1 MLNAA
6 YTPLPL
12 MLKKSVFG
20 LNKRI
25 LNTYSTKQYLKIV
38 LLLLALAI
46 GLFSLYYSNRMVVK
60 LSQEERKKISQWAEA
75 QELIAKSEPEQDISF
90 YAKIVESN
98 STIPVFLADESG
110 YLTYRNIDS
119 FLIRSKKR
127 LDAYYL
133 ELKTETQPIEIKIT
147 DDYSQYVY
155 YDESSTLKQLKVYP
169 FIQLGIVSLF
179 VIVSYFAF
187 SYSRR
192 SEQNQVWVG
201 LAKET
206 AHQLGTPMS
215 SLMAWVDL
223 IESDRSFANEESLS
237 EMRKDLDRLKVITE
251 RFSKIG
257 STPVL
262 SPTDIGLQLRHAIN
276 YIRIR
281 SAEEVIYV
289 IEGMPNNLMANINVP
304 LFEWVIENICKNAI
318 DAMDGKGTIT
328 INCRLKGDTIIIDI
342 SDTGKGM
349 PKALFKRV
357 FKPGFTTKKRGWG
370 LGLSLV
376 KRIIENYH
384 KGHIF
389 VKESIPHKKTT
400 FRISLRQS

>member
-1 MLNAA
+1 MKFN
-6 YTPLPL
+6 YP
-12 MLKKSVFG
+12 G
-20 LNKRI
+20 LNSYTVK
-25 LNTYSTKQYLKIV
+25 KYLKIV
-38 LLLLALAI
+38 LLLLALSI
-46 GLFSLYYSNRMVVK
+46 GLFSLYYSNSMVVK
-60 LSQEERKKISQWAEA
+60 LSMEERKKINQWAEA
-75 QELIAKSEPEQDISF
+75 QELIAKSDPDQDISF
-90 YAKIVESN
+90 FAKIIESN

-110 YLTYRNIDS
+110 IISYRNIDTS
-119 FLIRSKKR
+119 R
-127 LDAYYL
+127 LKTKQKIQAYFE
-133 ELKTETQPIEIKIT
+133 ELKSEMVPIKIKIT
-147 DDYSQYVY
+147 DDYNQYVY

-169 FIQLGIVSLF
+169 FYQLGIVGLF
-179 VIVSYFAF
+179 VVVSYFAF

-223 IESDRSFANEESLS
+223 MESDAAFANENSFG
-237 EMRKDLDRLKVITE
+237 EMRKDLDRLKVITD

-262 SPTDIGLQLRHAIN
+262 VPTNIAHQLEQAID
-276 YIRIR
+276 YIKTR
-281 SAEEVIYV
+281 SSEEVKYI
-289 IEGMPNNLMANINVP
+289 IEPTEPGLKAMINVP
-304 LFEWVIENICKNAI
+304 LFDWVVENICKNAM
-318 DAMDGKGTIT
+318 DAMEGKGTIT
-328 INCRLKGDTIIIDI
+328 VSCKERNQNIIIDI

-349 PKALFKRV
+349 PKGLFKRV

-389 VKESIPHKKTT
+389 VKESFPNKRTT
-400 FRISLRQS
+400 FRITLKQI

>member
-1 MLNAA
+1 MND
-6 YTPLPL
+6 
-12 MLKKSVFG
+12 
-20 LNKRI
+20 
-25 LNTYSTKQYLKIV
+25 YSTKQYLKVI
-38 LLLLALAI
+38 LLLLAMAI
-46 GLFSLYYSNRMVVK
+46 GLFSLYYSNKMVQK
-60 LSQEERKKISQWAEA
+60 LSMEERKKISQWAEA

-98 STIPVFLADESG
+98 TTIPVFLADESG

-119 FLIRSKKR
+119 TWKRSKKKI
-127 LDAYYL
+127 DAYFQ
-133 ELKTETQPIEIKIT
+133 ELKLETQPIEIKIT

-155 YDESSTLKQLKVYP
+155 YDESSTLKQLKIYP
-169 FIQLGIVSLF
+169 LIQLGIVSLF
-179 VIVSYFAF
+179 VLVSYFAF

-223 IESDRSFANEESLS
+223 IDSDRSFANEESLG

-262 SPTDIGLQLRHAIN
+262 SAVDISVQLRHAIN
-276 YIRIR
+276 YIRTR

-289 IEGMPNNLMANINVP
+289 IEEMPNHLMANINVP
-304 LFEWVIENICKNAI
+304 LFEWVIENVCKNAI
-318 DAMDGKGTIT
+318 DAMDGRGTIT
-328 INCRLKGDTIIIDI
+328 INCRLKGHLIVIDI

-389 VKESIPHKKTT
+389 VRESIPNKKTT
-400 FRISLRQS
+400 FRILLKQS

>member
-1 MLNAA
+1 LNS
-6 YTPLPL
+6 YTT
-12 MLKKSVFG
+12 KK
-20 LNKRI
+20 
-25 LNTYSTKQYLKIV
+25 YLKIA

-60 LSQEERKKISQWAEA
+60 LSLEERKKISQWAEA
-75 QELIAKSEPEQDISF
+75 QELIATSEPEQDLNF
-90 YAKIVESN
+90 YGKIVESN

-110 YLTYRNIDS
+110 YISFRNIDTAKYK
-119 FLIRSKKR
+119 SKKR
-127 LDAYYL
+127 IQAYFE
-133 ELKTETQPIEIKIT
+133 ELKSETQPIEIKIT
-147 DDYSQYVY
+147 EDYSQFVY

-169 FIQLGIVSLF
+169 FYQLGIVGLF
-179 VIVSYFAF
+179 VVVSYFAF

-223 IESDRSFANEESLS
+223 IESDNSFATHDSFV
-237 EMRKDLDRLKVITE
+237 EMRKDLDRLKMITE

-262 SPTDIGLQLRHAIN
+262 APVDISSQLYSAIE
-276 YIRIR
+276 YIKTR
-281 SAEEVIYV
+281 SSEEVHYV
-289 IEGMPNNLMANINVP
+289 FGEMTEGLMANINAP
-304 LFEWVIENICKNAI
+304 LFDWVVENICKNAM
-318 DAMDGKGTIT
+318 DAMEGRGTIT
-328 INCRLKGDTIIIDI
+328 IKCRTNGDWIAIDI

-349 PKALFKRV
+349 PASLFKRV

-389 VKESIPHKKTT
+389 VKESIPNKKTT
-400 FRISLRQS
+400 FRISLKRL

>member
-1 MLNAA
+1 MQA
-6 YTPLPL
+6 Y
-12 MLKKSVFG
+12 F
-20 LNKRI
+20 
-25 LNTYSTKQYLKIV
+25 
-38 LLLLALAI
+38 
-46 GLFSLYYSNRMVVK
+46 
-60 LSQEERKKISQWAEA
+60 E
-75 QELIAKSEPEQDISF
+75 
-90 YAKIVESN
+90 
-98 STIPVFLADESG
+98 
-110 YLTYRNIDS
+110 
-119 FLIRSKKR
+119 
-127 LDAYYL
+127 
-133 ELKTETQPIEIKIT
+133 ELKAETQPIEIKIEES
-147 DDYSQYVY
+147 YSQYVY
-155 YDESSTLKQLKVYP
+155 YDESSTLKQLKIYP
-169 FIQLGIVSLF
+169 FYQLGIVGLF

-223 IESDRSFANEESLS
+223 IESDNSFATAESFS
-237 EMRKDLDRLKVITE
+237 EMRKDLDRLKMITE

-262 SPTDIGLQLRHAIN
+262 SKVDIGLQLHSAVD
-276 YIRIR
+276 YIKTR
-281 SAEEVIYV
+281 SPEEVHYIFAE
-289 IEGMPNNLMANINVP
+289 ITPGLHANINAP
-304 LFEWVIENICKNAI
+304 LFDWVVENICKNAM
-318 DAMDGKGTIT
+318 DAMEGKGSIT
-328 INCRLKGDTIIIDI
+328 IRCRAKGEWIAIDI

-349 PKALFKRV
+349 PKSLFNRV

-389 VKESIPHKKTT
+389 VKESIPNKKTT
-400 FRISLRQS
+400 FRISLKQV

>member
-1 MLNAA
+1 LNS
-6 YTPLPL
+6 YTT
-12 MLKKSVFG
+12 KK
-20 LNKRI
+20 
-25 LNTYSTKQYLKIV
+25 YLKIL

-46 GLFSLYYSNRMVVK
+46 GLFSLYYSNRMVEK
-60 LSQEERKKISQWAEA
+60 LSLEERKKIRQWAEA
-75 QELIAKSEPEQDISF
+75 QELIAKSAPEQDISF
-90 YAKIVESN
+90 YARIVESN

-110 YLTYRNIDS
+110 YISFRNIDTA
-119 FLIRSKKR
+119 LIKSPRKLK
-127 LDAYYL
+127 AYFE
-133 ELKTETQPIEIKIT
+133 ELKAEMQPIEIRIT
-147 DDYSQYVY
+147 DEYSQFVY

-169 FIQLGIVSLF
+169 FYQLGIVGLF
-179 VIVSYFAF
+179 VVVSYFAF

-223 IESDRSFANEESLS
+223 IESDNSFATHDSFV
-237 EMRKDLDRLKVITE
+237 EMRKDLDRLRMITE

-262 SPTDIGLQLRHAIN
+262 APADIGLQLESAIH
-276 YIRIR
+276 YIKTR
-281 SAEEVIYV
+281 SSEEVHYV
-289 IEGMPNNLMANINVP
+289 FDEITPGLVANINGP
-304 LFEWVIENICKNAI
+304 LFDWVVENICKNAI
-318 DAMDGKGTIT
+318 DAMEGRGTIT
-328 INCRLKGDTIIIDI
+328 IKCRNFKSWIAIDI
-342 SDTGKGM
+342 SDNGKGM
-349 PKALFKRV
+349 PKSLFKRV

-389 VKESIPHKKTT
+389 VRESIPNKKTT
-400 FRISLRQS
+400 FRISLKSI

>member
-1 MLNAA
+1 LNS
-6 YTPLPL
+6 YTT
-12 MLKKSVFG
+12 KK
-20 LNKRI
+20 
-25 LNTYSTKQYLKIV
+25 YLKIL
-38 LLLLALAI
+38 LLLLAMAI
-46 GLFSLYYSNRMVVK
+46 GLFSLYYSNMMVVK
-60 LSQEERKKISQWAEA
+60 LSLEERKKISQWAEA
-75 QELIAKSEPEQDISF
+75 QELIATSGPEQDLNF
-90 YAKIVESN
+90 YSSIIESN
-98 STIPVFLADESG
+98 STIPVFLADKSG
-110 YLTYRNIDS
+110 YISFRNIDTS
-119 FLIRSKKR
+119 KVKSKKK
-127 LDAYYL
+127 LLEYFE
-133 ELKTETQPIEIKIT
+133 ELKAETQPIEIKIT

-169 FIQLGIVSLF
+169 FYQLGIVGLF
-179 VIVSYFAF
+179 VVVSYFAF

-223 IESDRSFANEESLS
+223 IESDKSFATHESFV
-237 EMRKDLDRLKVITE
+237 EMRKDLDRLKMITE

-262 SPTDIGLQLRHAIN
+262 VSTDISSQLRLAID
-276 YIRIR
+276 YIKTR
-281 SAEEVIYV
+281 SPEEVHYV
-289 IEGMPNNLMANINVP
+289 FEEMHSGVKANINPP
-304 LFEWVIENICKNAI
+304 LFDWVVENICKNAM

-328 INCRLKGDTIIIDI
+328 VRCRSRGEFINIDI
-342 SDTGKGM
+342 SDSGKGM

-389 VKESIPHKKTT
+389 VKESIPNKKTT
-400 FRISLRQS
+400 FRISLKQV

>member
-1 MLNAA
+1 MN
-6 YTPLPL
+6 
-12 MLKKSVFG
+12 
-20 LNKRI
+20 N
-25 LNTYSTKQYLKIV
+25 YSTKQYLKVI
-38 LLLLALAI
+38 LLLLAMAI
-46 GLFSLYYSNRMVVK
+46 GLFSLYYSNKMVVK
-60 LSQEERKKISQWAEA
+60 LSLEERKKISQWAEA

-110 YLTYRNIDS
+110 FLTYRNIDS
-119 FLIRSKKR
+119 SLIRSEKN
-127 LDAYYL
+127 LEAYFN
-133 ELKTETQPIEIKIT
+133 ELRTETQPIEIKIT
-147 DDYSQYVY
+147 EDYSQYVY

-179 VIVSYFAF
+179 VVVSYFAF

-215 SLMAWVDL
+215 SLMAWVEL
-223 IESDRSFANEESLS
+223 IESDRSFANSESLG

-262 SPTDIGLQLRHAIN
+262 SPVDIGAQLRHAIG
-276 YIRIR
+276 YIRVR

-289 IEGMPNNLMANINVP
+289 IEEMPNNLLANINVP
-304 LFEWVIENICKNAI
+304 LFEWVIENVCKNAI
-318 DAMDGKGTIT
+318 DAMDGKGTIS
-328 INCRLKGDTIIIDI
+328 ISCRLKGHTIVIDI

-349 PKALFKRV
+349 PKALFKRI

-389 VKESIPHKKTT
+389 VKESIPHKRTT
-400 FRISLRQS
+400 FRITLKQS

>member
-1 MLNAA
+1 MFN
-6 YTPLPL
+6 
-12 MLKKSVFG
+12 FE
-20 LNKRI
+20 I
-25 LNTYSTKQYLKIV
+25 YSTSFLNSYTVKKYLKII
-38 LLLLALAI
+38 LLLMALAI
-46 GLFSLYYSNRMVVK
+46 GLFSLYYSNKMVTR
-60 LSQEERKKISQWAEA
+60 LSNEERKKISQWAKA
-75 QELIAKSEPEQDISF
+75 QELIVTSGVEQDLNF
-90 YAKIVESN
+90 YSEIVESN
-98 STIPVFLADESG
+98 STIPVFLADKTG
-110 YLTYRNIDS
+110 YISYRNIDS
-119 FLIRSKKR
+119 TIVKSKKR
-127 LDAYYL
+127 LQAYFE
-133 ELKTETQPIEIKIT
+133 ELKSETQPIEIKISE
-147 DDYSQYVY
+147 DYSQYVY

-169 FIQLGIVSLF
+169 FYQLGIVGLF
-179 VIVSYFAF
+179 VVVSYFAF

-223 IESDRSFANEESLS
+223 IESDNSFATHESFT
-237 EMRKDLDRLKVITE
+237 EMRKDLDRLKMITE

-262 SPTDIGLQLRHAIN
+262 EKADIADQLHLAIRYIKSRSP
-276 YIRIR
+276 
-281 SAEEVIYV
+281 EEVHYV
-289 IEGMPNNLMANINVP
+289 FSEMKSGMYGMINIP
-304 LFEWVIENICKNAI
+304 LFDWVVENICKNAM
-318 DAMDGKGTIT
+318 DAMDGRGTIT
-328 INCRLKGDTIIIDI
+328 ISCKTRGEWIAIDI
-342 SDTGKGM
+342 SDDGKGM

-389 VKESIPHKKTT
+389 VKESIPNKKTT
-400 FRISLRQS
+400 FRITLKQV

>member
-1 MLNAA
+1 MN
-6 YTPLPL
+6 
-12 MLKKSVFG
+12 
-20 LNKRI
+20 N
-25 LNTYSTKQYLKIV
+25 YSTKQYLKVV
-38 LLLLALAI
+38 LLLLAMAI

-60 LSQEERKKISQWAEA
+60 LSSEERKKINQWAQA
-75 QELIAKSEPEQDISF
+75 QELIAKADPDQDISF
-90 YAKIVESN
+90 YASIIESN
-98 STIPVFLADESG
+98 NTIPVFLADESG
-110 YLTYRNIDS
+110 YLTYRNIDTS
-119 FLIRSKKR
+119 LRSPRRIK
-127 LDAYYL
+127 AYFE
-133 ELKTETQPIEIKIT
+133 ELRSEMTPIEIRIT

-155 YDESSTLKQLKVYP
+155 YDESSTLKQLKIYP

-179 VIVSYFAF
+179 VLVSYFAF

-223 IESDRSFANEESLS
+223 IESDRSFATDESLA

-257 STPVL
+257 SVPVLKICDMGAELESAIAYIKTRSPEEVVYQFDKPETPV
-262 SPTDIGLQLRHAIN
+262 
-276 YIRIR
+276 YC
-281 SAEEVIYV
+281 
-289 IEGMPNNLMANINVP
+289 NINIP
-304 LFEWVIENICKNAI
+304 LFEWVIENLCKNAM
-318 DAMDGKGTIT
+318 DAMDGRGRISIRCRTRNGKVILDIT
-328 INCRLKGDTIIIDI
+328 
-342 SDTGKGM
+342 DTGKGM
-349 PKALFKRV
+349 PKAIFKQV

-384 KGHIF
+384 RGHIF
-389 VKESIPHKKTT
+389 VKESMPGKKTT
-400 FRISLRQS
+400 FRIILKAVKTESEQSNPQ

>member
-1 MLNAA
+1 MQGGKGQEMEFN
-6 YTPLPL
+6 
-12 MLKKSVFG
+12 
-20 LNKRI
+20 N
-25 LNTYSTKQYLKIV
+25 YSTKQYLKVI
-38 LLLLALAI
+38 LLLLAMAI

-60 LSQEERKKISQWAEA
+60 LSLEERKKISQWARA
-75 QELIAKSEPEQDISF
+75 QELIAKSDPNQDISF
-90 YAKIVESN
+90 YVTIVDSN

-110 YLTYRNIDS
+110 FLSYRNIDS
-119 FLIRSKKR
+119 SIIKRKKK
-127 LDAYYL
+127 LNAYFE
-133 ELKTETQPIEIKIT
+133 ELKSETQPIEIKIT

-179 VIVSYFAF
+179 VVVSYFAF
-187 SYSRR
+187 SYSRK

-223 IESDRSFANEESLS
+223 IDSDRSFANAESLS

-262 SPTDIGLQLRHAIN
+262 NPVDLSEQLKHAIG
-276 YIRIR
+276 YIRTR
-281 SAEEVIYV
+281 SSEEVTYILED
-289 IEGMPNNLMANINVP
+289 IPSGLTANINIP

-318 DAMDGKGTIT
+318 DAMDGRGTIT
-328 INCRLKGDTIIIDI
+328 ISSRLKGQTIIIDI
-342 SDTGKGM
+342 SDTGKGI
-349 PKALFKRV
+349 PKSLFKRI

-389 VKESIPHKKTT
+389 VKESIPNKKTT
-400 FRISLRQS
+400 FRIALKQP

>member
-1 MLNAA
+1 MFTFERHQPAA
-6 YTPLPL
+6 FRTTF
-12 MLKKSVFG
+12 M
-20 LNKRI
+20 KRI
-25 LNTYSTKQYLKIV
+25 QIDFNNYSTKQYLKFA

-46 GLFSLYYSNRMVVK
+46 GLFSLYYSNKMVVK
-60 LSQEERKKISQWAEA
+60 LSLEERKKISQWAEA

-110 YLTYRNIDS
+110 FLTYRNIDS
-119 FLIRSKKR
+119 SLIRSKKR
-127 LDAYYL
+127 LNAYFN

-179 VIVSYFAF
+179 VLVSYFAF

-223 IESDRSFANEESLS
+223 IETDRSFANAESLG

-262 SPTDIGLQLRHAIN
+262 SREDISAELRHAIG
-276 YIRIR
+276 YIRNR
-281 SAEEVIYV
+281 SAEEVVYI
-289 IEGMPNNLMANINVP
+289 IEEMPVNLYANINVP

-318 DAMDGKGTIT
+318 DAMEGKGTIT
-328 INCRLKGDTIIIDI
+328 ISCRLKGNIILIDI

-389 VKESIPHKKTT
+389 VRGSIPFKRTT
-400 FRISLRQS
+400 FRITLKQA

>member
-1 MLNAA
+1 M
-6 YTPLPL
+6 
-12 MLKKSVFG
+12 
-20 LNKRI
+20 
-25 LNTYSTKQYLKIV
+25 
-38 LLLLALAI
+38 AI
-46 GLFSLYYSNRMVVK
+46 GLFSLDYSNKMVKK
-60 LSQEERKKISQWAEA
+60 LSMEERKKISQWAEA
-75 QELIAKSEPEQDISF
+75 NELIAKSEPEEDISF
-90 YAKIVESN
+90 YAKIIESN
-98 STIPVFLADESG
+98 TTIPVFLADESG
-110 YLTYRNIDS
+110 YLTYRNVDTV
-119 FLIRSKKR
+119 LYRSKRR
-127 LDAYYL
+127 LDAYFL
-133 ELKTETQPIEIKIT
+133 ELKQETTPIRIQITE
-147 DDYSQYVY
+147 DYSQYVY

-223 IESDRSFANEESLS
+223 IESDRSFANAESFE

-262 SPTDIGLQLRHAIN
+262 SRVDICLELRKAVS
-276 YIRIR
+276 YIRTR
-281 SAEEVIYV
+281 SSEDITYV
-289 IEGMPNNLMANINVP
+289 IEEMPSNLFANINIP
-304 LFEWVIENICKNAI
+304 LFEWVVENICKNAI
-318 DAMDGKGTIT
+318 DAMEGKGTIT
-328 INCRLKGDTIIIDI
+328 ISCRLKGHSIIIDI

-389 VKESIPHKKTT
+389 VRESIPNKKTT

>member
-1 MLNAA
+1 MN
-6 YTPLPL
+6 
-12 MLKKSVFG
+12 
-20 LNKRI
+20 N
-25 LNTYSTKQYLKIV
+25 YSTKQYLKVI
-38 LLLLALAI
+38 LLLLAMAI
-46 GLFSLYYSNRMVVK
+46 GLFSLYYSNKMVVK
-60 LSQEERKKISQWAEA
+60 LSLEERKKISQWAEA

-110 YLTYRNIDS
+110 FLTYRNIDS
-119 FLIRSKKR
+119 SLIRSEKNLK
-127 LDAYYL
+127 AYFN
-133 ELKTETQPIEIKIT
+133 ELRTETQPIEIKIT
-147 DDYSQYVY
+147 EDYSQYVY

-179 VIVSYFAF
+179 VVVSYFAF

-215 SLMAWVDL
+215 SLMAWVEL
-223 IESDRSFANEESLS
+223 IESDRSFANSESLG

-262 SPTDIGLQLRHAIN
+262 SPVDIGAQLRHAIG
-276 YIRIR
+276 YIRVR

-289 IEGMPNNLMANINVP
+289 IEEMPNNLLANINVP
-304 LFEWVIENICKNAI
+304 LFEWVIENVCKNAI
-318 DAMDGKGTIT
+318 DAMDGKGTIS
-328 INCRLKGDTIIIDI
+328 ISCRLKGHTIVIDI

-349 PKALFKRV
+349 PKALFKRI

-389 VKESIPHKKTT
+389 VKESIPHKRTT
-400 FRISLRQS
+400 FRITLKQS

>member
-1 MLNAA
+1 MFTFGHHFNPNTLN
-6 YTPLPL
+6 
-12 MLKKSVFG
+12 
-20 LNKRI
+20 N
-25 LNTYSTKQYLKIV
+25 YSTKQYLKIA

-46 GLFSLYYSNRMVVK
+46 GLFSMYYSNRMVVK
-60 LSQEERKKISQWAEA
+60 LSSEERKKISQWAQA
-75 QELIAKSEPEQDISF
+75 QELIAKADPDQDISF
-90 YAKIVESN
+90 YASIIESN
-98 STIPVFLADESG
+98 NTIPVFLADESG
-110 YLTYRNIDS
+110 YLTYRNIDTS
-119 FLIRSKKR
+119 LRSKKR
-127 LDAYYL
+127 IKAYFE
-133 ELKTETQPIEIKIT
+133 ELKAEMHPIEIRIT

-155 YDESSTLKQLKVYP
+155 YDESSTLKQLKIYP
-169 FIQLGIVSLF
+169 YIQLGIVSLF
-179 VIVSYFAF
+179 VLVSYFAF

-223 IESDRSFANEESLS
+223 IESDRSFATEESFA

-257 STPVL
+257 SVPVL
-262 SPTDIGLQLRHAIN
+262 KPCNMGEELEFALRYIKVRSP
-276 YIRIR
+276 
-281 SAEEVIYV
+281 EEVEYIFEKPSEPIYC
-289 IEGMPNNLMANINVP
+289 NLNIP
-304 LFEWVIENICKNAI
+304 LFEWVVENICKNAM
-318 DAMDGKGTIT
+318 DAMEGKGVIT
-328 INCRLKGDTIIIDI
+328 IRCRSKNHKVVIDI

-349 PKALFKRV
+349 PKAIFKQV

-376 KRIIENYH
+376 KRIVENYH

-389 VKESIPHKKTT
+389 VKESIPGKRTT
-400 FRISLRQS
+400 FRMVLKESKTTEINQNTASYA

>member
-1 MLNAA
+1 MTLN
-6 YTPLPL
+6 
-12 MLKKSVFG
+12 
-20 LNKRI
+20 N
-25 LNTYSTKQYLKIV
+25 YSTKQYLKIV
-38 LLLLALAI
+38 LLLLALSI
-46 GLFSLYYSNRMVVK
+46 GLFSLFYSNKMVRK
-60 LSQEERKKISQWAEA
+60 LSQEEKKKISQWARA
-75 QELIAKSEPEQDISF
+75 QELIAQSDPEQDIS
-90 YAKIVESN
+90 YYVSIVDSN
-98 STIPVFLADESG
+98 STIPVFLADETG
-110 YLTYRNIDS
+110 YLSYRNIDS
-119 FLIRSKKR
+119 GIIRNKKK
-127 LDAYYL
+127 LDTYFA
-133 ELKTETQPIEIKIT
+133 ELKEETEPIEIKIA

-169 FIQLGIVSLF
+169 LVQLGLVSLF
-179 VIVSYFAF
+179 VLVSYFAF
-187 SYSRR
+187 SYSRK

-223 IESDRSFANEESLS
+223 IDSDRSFANSDSLS

-262 SPTDIGLQLRHAIN
+262 HPVDISEQLRQAVRYIQTRSPEEVEFIMEEMPIGL
-276 YIRIR
+276 
-281 SAEEVIYV
+281 
-289 IEGMPNNLMANINVP
+289 MASINVP
-304 LFEWVIENICKNAI
+304 LFDWVIENICKNAI
-318 DAMDGKGTIT
+318 DAMDGKGI
-328 INCRLKGDTIIIDI
+328 IVIGSRIKGNNIVIDI
-342 SDTGKGM
+342 SDNGKGM

-400 FRISLRQS
+400 FRITLKKI

>member
-1 MLNAA
+1 MLDPCLTSPILVVKRDKAL
-6 YTPLPL
+6 T
-12 MLKKSVFG
+12 KKT
-20 LNKRI
+20 LN
-25 LNTYSTKQYLKIV
+25 NYSTKQYLKIV

-46 GLFSLYYSNRMVVK
+46 GLFSLYYSNSMVVK

-119 FLIRSKKR
+119 SLIRSKKR

-155 YDESSTLKQLKVYP
+155 YDESSTLKQLKIYP

-192 SEQNQVWVG
+192 SEENQVWVG

-262 SPTDIGLQLRHAIN
+262 SPVDIGQQLRHAIN

-289 IEGMPNNLMANINVP
+289 IEEMPNHLMANINVP
-304 LFEWVIENICKNAI
+304 LFEWVIENVCKNAI
-318 DAMDGKGTIT
+318 DAMDGRGTIT

-342 SDTGKGM
+342 SDTGKGI

-357 FKPGFTTKKRGWG
+357 FKPGFTTKRRGWG

-389 VKESIPHKKTT
+389 VRESIPNKKTT
-400 FRISLRQS
+400 FRIALRQT

>member
-1 MLNAA
+1 MNS
-6 YTPLPL
+6 YTV
-12 MLKKSVFG
+12 KK
-20 LNKRI
+20 
-25 LNTYSTKQYLKIV
+25 YLKIV
-38 LLLLALAI
+38 LLLLALSI
-46 GLFSLYYSNRMVVK
+46 GLFSLYYSNSMVVK
-60 LSQEERKKISQWAEA
+60 LSMEERKKINQWAEA
-75 QELIAKSEPEQDISF
+75 QELIAKSDPDQDISF
-90 YAKIVESN
+90 FAKIIESN

-110 YLTYRNIDS
+110 IISYRNIDTS
-119 FLIRSKKR
+119 R
-127 LDAYYL
+127 LKTKEKIEAYYE
-133 ELKTETQPIEIKIT
+133 ELKSEMVPIKIKIT
-147 DDYSQYVY
+147 DDYNQYVY

-169 FIQLGIVSLF
+169 FYQLGIVGLF
-179 VIVSYFAF
+179 VVVSYFAF

-223 IESDRSFANEESLS
+223 MESDSGFANENSFA
-237 EMRKDLDRLKVITE
+237 EMRKDLDRLRMITD

-262 SPTDIGLQLRHAIN
+262 VPSDIVTQLEHAIA
-276 YIRIR
+276 YIKTR
-281 SAEEVIYV
+281 SPEEVKYI
-289 IEGMPNNLMANINVP
+289 IEPAEQSLRAMINIP
-304 LFEWVIENICKNAI
+304 LFEWVIENICKNAM
-318 DAMDGKGTIT
+318 DAMEGKGTIT
-328 INCRLKGDTIIIDI
+328 VSCKSRNQNIIIDI

-349 PKALFKRV
+349 PKGLFKRV

-389 VKESIPHKKTT
+389 VKESIPNKRTT
-400 FRISLRQS
+400 FRITLRQI

>member
-1 MLNAA
+1 MNS
-6 YTPLPL
+6 YTV
-12 MLKKSVFG
+12 KK
-20 LNKRI
+20 
-25 LNTYSTKQYLKIV
+25 YLKIV
-38 LLLLALAI
+38 LLLLALSI
-46 GLFSLYYSNRMVVK
+46 GIFSLYYSNRMVVK
-60 LSQEERKKISQWAEA
+60 LSMEERKKINQWAEA
-75 QELIAKSEPEQDISF
+75 QELIAKSEPDQDISF
-90 YAKIVESN
+90 YAKIIQSN

-110 YLTYRNIDS
+110 IISYRNIDTS
-119 FLIRSKKR
+119 RLKSKEKIQ
-127 LDAYYL
+127 AYFE
-133 ELKTETQPIEIKIT
+133 ELKSEMVPIRIKIT
-147 DDYSQYVY
+147 DDYNQYVY

-169 FIQLGIVSLF
+169 FYQLGIVGLF
-179 VIVSYFAF
+179 VVVSYFAF

-223 IESDRSFANEESLS
+223 MESDPAFANENSFA
-237 EMRKDLDRLKVITE
+237 EMRKDLGRLKMITE

-262 SPTDIGLQLRHAIN
+262 VPTDISQQLEQAIA
-276 YIRIR
+276 YIKIR
-281 SAEEVIYV
+281 SPEEVAYI
-289 IEGMPNNLMANINVP
+289 IEPEEPGLKAMINAP
-304 LFEWVIENICKNAI
+304 LFDWVIENICKNAM
-318 DAMDGKGTIT
+318 DAMEGRGTIT
-328 INCRLKGDTIIIDI
+328 VRCRARNQNIVIDI

-349 PKALFKRV
+349 PKGLFKRV
-357 FKPGFTTKKRGWG
+357 FQPGFTTKKRGWG

-389 VKESIPHKKTT
+389 VRESIPNKRTT
-400 FRISLRQS
+400 FRITLRQI

>member
-1 MLNAA
+1 MNS
-6 YTPLPL
+6 YTT
-12 MLKKSVFG
+12 KK
-20 LNKRI
+20 
-25 LNTYSTKQYLKIV
+25 YLKIV
-38 LLLLALAI
+38 LLLLAIAI

-60 LSQEERKKISQWAEA
+60 LSLEERKKISQWAKA
-75 QELIAKSEPEQDISF
+75 QEFISTSGPEQDLTF
-90 YAKIVESN
+90 YNDIIESN
-98 STIPVFLADESG
+98 STIPVFLADKSG
-110 YLTYRNIDS
+110 YISYRNIDTS
-119 FLIRSKKR
+119 IVKSKKK
-127 LDAYYL
+127 LQAYFE
-133 ELKTETQPIEIKIT
+133 ELKSEMQPIEMKIF

-169 FIQLGIVSLF
+169 FYQLGIVGLF
-179 VIVSYFAF
+179 VVVSYFAF

-223 IESDRSFANEESLS
+223 IESDRSFATAESFG
-237 EMRKDLDRLKVITE
+237 EMRKDLDRLKMITE

-262 SPTDIGLQLRHAIN
+262 QAADIGQQLHLAVE
-276 YIRIR
+276 YIKTR
-281 SAEEVIYV
+281 SPEEVHYV
-289 IEGMPNNLMANINVP
+289 FEDMTPGLKANINAP
-304 LFEWVIENICKNAI
+304 LFDWVVENICKNAM
-318 DAMDGKGTIT
+318 DAMEGRGTIT
-328 INCRLKGDTIIIDI
+328 IRCRSKGEWIAIDI

-349 PKALFKRV
+349 PKSLFKRV

-389 VKESIPHKKTT
+389 VRESTPNKKTT
-400 FRISLRQS
+400 FRITLKNA